1 MLERQDNKSMSSN
14 TTFDIT
20 SLSAL
25 KPDSYVPLYMQ
36 LAEKFVDVIRTSHS
50 RMVGAALPSEAECME
65 YFKVS
70 RPTVRQAMAHLLSQ
84 GLITRGRGRGTF
96 VAPQRLDHDLSR
108 AFEDEMRAAERAVRF
123 ELLER
128 TSVTAPKSV
137 SDALDLKT
145 GEKVERVKRLRVLED
160 GVFGYEERYIPAAYA
175 RSLTQR
181 ALENKAIY
189 SLIQDYAGEAPA
201 RFSLTIRSIAATAEY
216 ARILNVKRGAHLLSS
231 EHTYFLSS
239 GRPVLY
245 GAVLFHGD
253 KYQFSVTTSISPS

>member
-1 MLERQDNKSMSSN
+1 MKPMTSN
-14 TTFDIT
+14 VTVDIT
-20 SLSAL
+20 SLSGL

-36 LAEKFVDVIRTSHS
+36 LAEQFVEVIRSSHS
-50 RMVGAALPSEAECME
+50 RLVGAALPSEAECME

-108 AFEDEMRAAERAVRF
+108 AFEDEMRATERAVQF

-128 TSVTAPKSV
+128 TSVIAPKNVSV
-137 SDALDLKT
+137 ALDLSP
-145 GEKVERVKRLRVLED
+145 GEKVERVKRLRVLE
-160 GVFGYEERYIPAAYA
+160 GSVFGYEERYIPSAYA
-175 RSLTQR
+175 RSVTQQ
-181 ALENKAIY
+181 ALKNKAIY
-189 SLIQDYAGEAPA
+189 SLIQEYAGEAPA
-201 RFSLTIRSIAATAEY
+201 RFSLTIRSIPATAEY
-216 ARILNVKRGAHLLSS
+216 ARILGVKRGAHLLSS

-239 GRPVLY
+239 GQPVLY

>member
-1 MLERQDNKSMSSN
+1 MSSPAIV
-14 TTFDIT
+14 DIR
-20 SLSAL
+20 SLSGL
-25 KPDSYVPLYMQ
+25 KPDSFVPLYMQ
-36 LAEKFVDVIRTSHS
+36 LADQFVAIIRRSHS
-50 RMVGAALPSEAECME
+50 RLVGAALPSEAECME

-108 AFEDEMRAAERAVRF
+108 AFEDEMRTADRAVKF

-128 TSVTAPKSV
+128 TSVSAPKRV
-137 SDALDLKT
+137 GEALALKP
-145 GEKVERVKRLRVLED
+145 GDKVERVKRLRLLED
-160 GVFGYEERYIPAAYA
+160 GVFGYEERYIPAVYA
-175 RSLTQR
+175 RNLTQN
-181 ALENKAIY
+181 ALKNKAIY
-189 SLIQDYAGEAPA
+189 SLIHDYVGEAPA

-216 ARILNVKRGAHLLSS
+216 ARILGVKRGAHLLSS

-239 GRPVLY
+239 GQPVLH

-253 KYQFSVTTSISPS
+253 KYQFSITTPISPS

>member
-1 MLERQDNKSMSSN
+1 MASN
-14 TTFDIT
+14 LAFDIT
-20 SLSAL
+20 SLSRL

-36 LAEKFVDVIRTSHS
+36 LAEKFVEVIRNSHS
-50 RMVGAALPSEAECME
+50 RLVGAALPSEAECME

-84 GLITRGRGRGTF
+84 GLITRGRGKGTF
-96 VAPQRLDHDLSR
+96 VAPQRVDHDLSR

-128 TSVTAPKSV
+128 TSVTAPKRV
-137 SDALDLKT
+137 SDALDLKP
-145 GEKVERVKRLRVLED
+145 GEKVERVKRLRLLEG
-160 GVFGYEERYIPAAYA
+160 GVFGYEERYIPIVFS
-175 RSLTQR
+175 RSVTQQ
-181 ALENKAIY
+181 ALKNKAIY
-189 SLIQDYAGEAPA
+189 SLIQDYAGEPPA

-231 EHTYFLSS
+231 EHTYLLSS
-239 GRPVLY
+239 GQPVLY

-253 KYQFSVTTSISPS
+253 KYQFSVTTPISPS